1 MADSHSGLGRA
12 MLDKKGRENGAFDRL
27 RNHRVADPR
36 ELVPAEL
43 RPIDSAGL
51 PGTLD
56 IEAS

>member
-1 MADSHSGLGRA
+1 

-27 RNHRVADPR
+27 RNHLLAEPR